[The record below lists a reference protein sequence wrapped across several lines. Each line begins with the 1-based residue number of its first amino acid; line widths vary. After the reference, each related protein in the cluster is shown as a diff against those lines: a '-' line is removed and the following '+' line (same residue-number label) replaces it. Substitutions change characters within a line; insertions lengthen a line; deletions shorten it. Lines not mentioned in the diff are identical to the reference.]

1 MIQWPAEC
9 DKKKG
14 ECLSQ
19 EDRDSLILEYS
30 PMIKYIAQRIA
41 DRLPSNVELDDL
53 ISTGVLGLIDAI
65 EKYDPTKG
73 AKFKTYAEFRVR
85 GAIMDDLRAMDWVPR
100 SIRQKATL
108 IGGVHKKLTQK
119 LGREATDD
127 EAASE
132 MGVTTEEYLEALVSS
147 QSMPLLS
154 LDDLG
159 IADKKGDKKSLL
171 DCLAGN
177 KSADPHVS
185 LRLEELKKII
195 MEAIDS
201 LNEKERLMVSLYYYE
216 ELTMKEIGQILEI
229 TESRVSQIH
238 SKAVLRLRLKLKKLI
253 AEEM

>member
-1 MIQWPAEC
+1 
-9 DKKKG
+9 
-14 ECLSQ
+14 
-19 EDRDSLILEYS
+19 
-30 PMIKYIAQRIA
+30 
-41 DRLPSNVELDDL
+41 
-53 ISTGVLGLIDAI
+53 
-65 EKYDPTKG
+65 
-73 AKFKTYAEFRVR
+73 
-85 GAIMDDLRAMDWVPR
+85 MDWVPR

-177 KSADPHVS
+177 KNADPHVS